1 MTDRANLAASPTMQR
16 ALREAF
22 EDPRIEDVEH
32 RLFYGEPDDWRD
44 GQARYEDDNVWRT
57 A

>member
-1 MTDRANLAASPTMQR
+1 MTDRTNLAASPTMQR

-44 GQARYEDDNVWRT
+44 GQARYDDNVWGT